1 MAFMPIKAVW
11 ALIITLTITGWC
23 CVFTHNIR
31 SWYFSSDLGLI
42 WIFFSFSVF
51 SQSVHGRHPHLYLYR
66 QSARLHPG
74 AHHSHH
80 SLHHLSSLSDGH
92 HSLHPCCDLSGG
104 GGSEPHTAHPAER
117 PAEHPGHHE
126 RAGQRSGRWGSER
139 GGRSFRLTA
148 NCAP

>member
-11 ALIITLTITGWC
+11 ALIITLSQVGVVYSHIILEVHIFPVILDW
-23 CVFTHNIR
+23 FE
-31 SWYFSSDLGLI
+31 F
-42 WIFFSFSVF
+42 FFSFSVF

-80 SLHHLSSLSDGH
+80 SLRHLSSLSDGH